1 LIVRIEGWQRRLNVY
16 IIAAQQEYKEQGFG
30 YGTFDCVHF
39 VGNWVTELTGVD
51 PIADYRGQYTTEAE
65 AKSLLE
71 QLDGTLYQAL
81 QKRFGDPVHP
91 AKAQRGDIA
100 YRESEKMCGIFF
112 TAGARME
119 ALFLVDGGFARYRV
133 RNIDHAFMVR

>member
-1 LIVRIEGWQRRLNVY
+1 MRVIGWQSKLSEY
-16 IIAAQQEYKEQGFG
+16 LIAAQDKYKREGFG
-30 YGTFDCVHF
+30 YDRTHCVTFAGD
-39 VGNWVTELTGVD
+39 WVQILTGVD

-65 AKSLLE
+65 AMALLE
-71 QLDGTLYQAL
+71 QLDVTLYQAL

-133 RNIDHAFMVR
+133 RHIDHAFQVR